1 MPNFKAKFWTQNKE
15 YFYITRN
22 MPDKVTE
29 DGKAYFCLDWDEL
42 YAIGQGVIQVEVY
55 NNFPDGDFK
64 DGEYNRYE
72 EFTTDYYIYSKV
84 YVNDATDSEIE
95 KINKALAELGNDKVD
110 VGDVYLKSETY
121 NREEINK
128 KLVDIS
134 TSGEIDLSDYY
145 TK

>member
-1 MPNFKAKFWTQNKE
+1 MNRIYNSDLLMELDSRIYMPNFKAKFWTQNKE

-84 YVNDATDSEIE
+84 YVNDATESEIE

-110 VGDVYLKSETY
+110 LATVNVFE
-121 NREEINK
+121 
-128 KLVDIS
+128 
-134 TSGEIDLSDYY
+134 
-145 TK
+145 